1 MGLYSI
7 LTVGVP
13 FWQDAG
19 EKIYAVNARV
29 SDIVWGPPM
38 LLLLIGAGV
47 YLSFLLGFFQLFRFG
62 HWWKST
68 VSALFRDKKVSKS
81 GDKKAISQ
89 LQALATAL
97 ASTLGTGN
105 IVGVATAIAAGGPGA
120 IFWMW
125 VSAFFGMM
133 TNFAEKILGIYFRY
147 KNEKGEWTGG
157 AMIYI
162 ERGLEMKWLAVLF
175 SVFCALASFGI
186 GNIAQ
191 VNGIAVSMKSAFG
204 VEHYVTGFFCALLV
218 GLVII
223 GGLKRIAKVSEKLV
237 PLMSFVY
244 FAAALAVI
252 GANLSR
258 VPAAF
263 ADIFAGAFNLRS
275 AGGGIA
281 GYTVAQA
288 ARFGIARGVFSNEAG
303 LGSSVIVHSSSDVK
317 EPVAQGMWAIFEV
330 FFDTIFICTLSAIA
344 ILVTGANRVPGL
356 EGAEIPFFAF
366 SSVLGSFGE
375 YVLTVSILLFAFLSM
390 IGWSFYGEKAVEYLG
405 GAKVTSLYRLVFAAA
420 VYFGAVS
427 DVKLVWELSDTF
439 NGLMAIPN
447 LFALFALSGTVY
459 KIVRNYRDRVFWGK
473 SIPPLLSYGTEYK
486 KERKPDKTLPAHS
499 KDSFTF

>member
-1 MGLYSI
+1 MDFDNI
-7 LTVGVP
+7 LSSGGP
-13 FWQDAG
+13 FWQQAG
-19 EKIYAVNARV
+19 EKIY
-29 SDIVWGPPM
+29 DINGAISSVVWGAPM
-38 LLLLIGAGV
+38 LLLLVGAGI
-47 YLSFLLGFFQLFRFG
+47 YLSFLLGFFQLFRFS

-68 VSALFRDKKVSKS
+68 VMALFNDKKVSESK
-81 GDKKAISQ
+81 DKRSISQ

-147 KNEKGEWTGG
+147 KNKNGEWIGG

-175 SVFCALASFGI
+175 SIFCALASFGI

-204 VEHYVTGFFCALLV
+204 TPHYVTGIFCALLV
-218 GLVII
+218 GLVIL

-237 PLMSFVY
+237 PLMSLIY
-244 FAAALAVI
+244 FIAALVVI
-252 GANLSR
+252 CANFTKI
-258 VPAAF
+258 PAAF
-263 ADIFAGAFNLRS
+263 SDIFTGAFSLKS

-281 GYTVAQA
+281 GYTVARA
-288 ARFGIARGVFSNEAG
+288 MRFGIARGVFSNEAG
-303 LGSSVIVHSSSDVK
+303 LGSSVIVHSASDVK
-317 EPVAQGMWAIFEV
+317 EPVQQGMWAIFEV
-330 FFDTIFICTLSAIA
+330 FFDTILMCTLSAIA
-344 ILVTGANRVPGL
+344 ILVTDANKIPGL
-356 EGAEIPFFAF
+356 EGAEIPFYAF
-366 SSVLGSFGE
+366 SSVLGSVGE
-375 YVLTVSILLFAFLSM
+375 MTLTLSILLFAFLSM
-390 IGWSFYGEKAVEYLG
+390 IGWSYFGEKAIEYLG
-405 GAKVTSLYRLVFAAA
+405 GTKIIPVYKLIFAAMI
-420 VYFGAVS
+420 YFGAVS
-427 DVKLVWELSDTF
+427 EVKLAWELSDTF

-459 KIVRNYRDRVFWGK
+459 KIVRNYRDRVFLRK
-473 SIPPLLSYGTEYK
+473 NIPPMLTYK
-486 KERKPDKTLPAHS
+486 
-499 KDSFTF
+499 